1 MAAPPGSSSPS
12 KSNKSFMP
20 ARRNNRRYLL
30 WLALGTTFMAAAM
43 AVLLALQVTQQR
55 SIRKSSDLRSDS
67 ITALAFQLEREFLR
81 LRQALELHA
90 QSEVPKPLK
99 ELRLRSD
106 IFASRFQVMHDTP
119 STTALHEQRAYM
131 ETMPRLEALV
141 TRIDQL
147 LGSDK
152 APSQKEFQQLVE
164 EFNGLGPDVQ
174 ELTMAANRH
183 VSTLLEE
190 QESTMLTQS
199 GHIMVLIVAQLVILL
214 LAAAALAWR
223 QYRQEK
229 ERQALQ
235 QLTESLQAANA
246 AAEEAN
252 RGKSQFLA
260 NMSHELRTP
269 FNGVLGMLTLLERT
283 RLDSSQREYVYTARH
298 SADHLLS
305 LLNDI
310 LDVSAMEAGKM
321 SIHPVPVHLPPLLE
335 GIEKLMRPLAQ
346 QKGLGFAMELTNDLP
361 SWVEADGTRLRQIF
375 LNLVTNAIKFSDA
388 GTVAVK
394 VGRDEKAAPDQ
405 ANTYPLRL
413 DVVDEGIGMDHA
425 TLTKLFERFA
435 QGDASTSRRF
445 GGTGLGLEISR
456 NLARRM
462 GGDIKAHSIL
472 GQGSTFT
479 VTLPLA
485 LAAPPKL
492 PVSLGQPRTPA
503 ASSAELAGLD
513 ILVADDQMVNRK
525 YMGALLSSMG
535 HVPRFAENGEQAV
548 AEVQKK
554 PPQLVFMDLHM
565 PVMDGFEATRTLR
578 QWPQYKALPIVALTA
593 DVFAQTREK
602 ATEAGM
608 TTFIAKPVSVDTIQ
622 SLLSEMFAAPATDS
636 TVPASSA
643 PTIKETTSSTA
654 PLTSQQQATAPPQAK
669 RTARRRFKSG
679 DVTSHIDMAMV
690 GEVCVGVTVQGYR
703 SLLQGYFS
711 DESGSLDALLQ
722 AMAEGPQET
731 LQAAAHG
738 FKGASSNLGF
748 SKLAALA
755 FHLEKGEY
763 PPEGS
768 TREQLLDA
776 WEMTH
781 ALCLRMG
788 LTDVE
793 AVQARHSKQPQD
805 ASATAG

>member
-1 MAAPPGSSSPS
+1 
-12 KSNKSFMP
+12 MP
-20 ARRNNRRYLL
+20 ARRTNQRYLL
-30 WLALGTTFMAAAM
+30 WLALGTTLMAAAM
-43 AVLLALQVTQQR
+43 AVLLALQATQQQ

-81 LRQALELHA
+81 LRQSLELHA
-90 QSEVPKPLK
+90 QSETALPLK

-119 STTALHEQRAYM
+119 STTALHEQRAYLD
-131 ETMPRLEALV
+131 TMPQLEALV
-141 TRIDQL
+141 AQMDQL
-147 LGSDK
+147 LAGERV
-152 APSQKEFQQLVE
+152 PNRKEFQRLVE
-164 EFNGLGPDVQ
+164 EFNALGPDVQ

-183 VSTLLEE
+183 VASLLEE
-190 QESTMLTQS
+190 QESTMLVQS
-199 GHIMVLIVAQLVILL
+199 GHIMVLIVAQLAILL
-214 LAAAALAWR
+214 IAAAALAWR

-229 ERQALQ
+229 ERLALQ
-235 QLTESLQAANA
+235 RLTENLQAANA

-252 RGKSQFLA
+252 KGKSQFLA

-283 RLDSSQREYVYTARH
+283 GLDASQREYVQTARH

-321 SIHPVPVHLPPLLE
+321 SIHPVPVHLPPLVE
-335 GIEKLMRPLAQ
+335 GVEKLMRPLAQ
-346 QKGLGFAMELTNDLP
+346 QKGLGFAVEMPDGLP
-361 SWVEADGTRLRQIF
+361 SWVEADGTRLRQIV
-375 LNLVTNAIKFSDA
+375 LNLVTNAIKFSNT
-388 GTVAVK
+388 GTVTVR
-394 VGRDEKAAPDQ
+394 VGRQEDGTPDRDDI
-405 ANTYPLRL
+405 YPLRL
-413 DVVDEGIGMDHA
+413 DVVDEGIGIDEA
-425 TLTKLFERFA
+425 TLTRLFERFA

-462 GGDIKAHSIL
+462 GGDIQACSTFGK
-472 GQGSTFT
+472 GSTFT
-479 VTLPLA
+479 LTLPLA
-485 LAAPPKL
+485 LATPPKL
-492 PVSLGQPRTPA
+492 AMPLTQPPAA
-503 ASSAELAGLD
+503 ASSPRELGGLD

-535 HVPRFAENGEQAV
+535 HLPRFAETGEQAV

-554 PPQLVFMDLHM
+554 PPQLVLMDLHM
-565 PVMDGFEATRTLR
+565 PGMDGFEATRTLR
-578 QWPQYKALPIVALTA
+578 RWPQYKDLPIVALTA
-593 DVFAQTREK
+593 DVFAQTRER

-608 TTFIAKPVSVDTIQ
+608 NAFITKPVSIDTIQ
-622 SLLSEMFAAPATDS
+622 SLLAEMFAAPEADEVPSPAPTPAAAAQES
-636 TVPASSA
+636 TAASAASPPAPPPTAVPAGRRS
-643 PTIKETTSSTA
+643 
-654 PLTSQQQATAPPQAK
+654 
-669 RTARRRFKSG
+669 ARRRFKSG
-679 DVTSHIDMAMV
+679 DVTSHIDMCMV

-722 AMAEGPQET
+722 ALSEGDRES
-731 LQAAAHG
+731 LRAAAHG
-738 FKGASSNLGF
+738 FKGASANLGF

-755 FHLEKGEY
+755 FHLEKGEQQ
-763 PPEGS
+763 PDDG

-776 WEMTH
+776 WDMTH

-793 AVQARHSKQPQD
+793 ALQERHRKSPQQAGAP
-805 ASATAG
+805 TAAA